1 MIQYKATGTAPYYR
15 GIYFNSTNN
24 FIYIGTFLFTMIHV
38 CNLNL
43 SLSHNI
49 STLIYQPWSIAGSK
63 NQMYVGTTTGTILVI
78 ENEVIIRQ
86 FNGCNDNLGRLAYI
100 LFDDCGMMV
109 TTCNT
114 NQLYL
119 YYPNGTFT
127 GKSFTAPTD
136 PRYIGYDSKGR
147 FVLISWY
154 EISIYN

>member
-1 MIQYKATGTAPYYR
+1 M
-15 GIYFNSTNN
+15 
-24 FIYIGTFLFTMIHV
+24 
-38 CNLNL
+38 NL

-49 STLIYQPWSIAGSK
+49 STSACNPFSITK
-63 NQMYVGTTTGTILVI
+63 YNNQLYVGDNSKGAIIVI

-86 FNGCNDNLGRLAYI
+86 FNGCNGNLGRLAYI

-127 GKSFTAPTD
+127 GKSFTTPTD